1 MVSTDAVRRDP
12 ALPGERGRPAWLSEG
27 SEPDYRFTLANERT
41 YLAWVRTTLALVA
54 AAVAVVQLVPEFR
67 VPGGQ
72 LIIGLALAVTALGT
86 SVYAYRRWQRNERAM
101 RHAAPLPYSR
111 GMAALASAL
120 VGVVGVI
127 TVLLALEL
135 W

>member
-1 MVSTDAVRRDP
+1 MASAEGSDLS
-12 ALPGERGRPAWLSEG
+12 LPRERGRPAWLSEG
-27 SEPDYRFTLANERT
+27 TEPDYRFSLANERT

-72 LIIGLALAVTALGT
+72 LGIGLALALTALGT

-101 RHAAPLPYSR
+101 RHAAPLPHSR
-111 GMAALASAL
+111 GLAALASVL
-120 VGVVGVI
+120 VGVVGLI

-135 W
+135 R

>member
-1 MVSTDAVRRDP
+1 MASTGADRRE
-12 ALPGERGRPAWLSEG
+12 ATLPSERGRPAWLTEG
-27 SEPDYRFTLANERT
+27 EEPDYRFTLANERT

-67 VPGGQ
+67 VAGGQ
-72 LIIGLALAVTALGT
+72 LVIGLALALTALGT

-101 RHAAPLPYSR
+101 RHSAPLPHSR
-111 GMAALASAL
+111 GMIVLASVL
-120 VGVVGVI
+120 VGVVALI
-127 TVLLALEL
+127 TVLLALEF